1 MTSLTTFTALLLRL
15 ILCGGKGLAPA
26 WGPLYHGG
34 VVGRGAHDWDLGAWM
49 WDAERY
55 RAIRPDRSAR
65 WVTDRITDWFLPLDA
80 ASPWPARLAMVAAW
94 MLDLPCL
101 AAQVQPE
108 TPELFFSL
116 VMMPVDPKA
125 EELRFVAWCE
135 DGSEA
140 NTEANGEHGISLP
153 TLPHHLQ
160 THPPAVAL
168 LLALYDVPEIRARV
182 ENP

>member
-1 MTSLTTFTALLLRL
+1 MNIPLSTFPAPLLRL

-26 WGPLYHGG
+26 WGPLKHTDEDCETPWCPTFGAAI
-34 VVGRGAHDWDLGAWM
+34 VSSDEGRGYLH
-49 WDAERY
+49 
-55 RAIRPDRSAR
+55 
-65 WVTDRITDWFLPLDA
+65 TDPINESDGWSIPLDD
-80 ASPWPARLAMVAAW
+80 ASPWPARLALVSTW

-116 VMMPVDPKA
+116 VMMPADPMA
-125 EELRFVAWCE
+125 EELRFIAWGN
-135 DGSEA
+135 DGSEV
-140 NTEANGEHGISLP
+140 NTDANGHHECSLP

-160 THPPAVAL
+160 THPRTVAM

-182 ENP
+182 ESA